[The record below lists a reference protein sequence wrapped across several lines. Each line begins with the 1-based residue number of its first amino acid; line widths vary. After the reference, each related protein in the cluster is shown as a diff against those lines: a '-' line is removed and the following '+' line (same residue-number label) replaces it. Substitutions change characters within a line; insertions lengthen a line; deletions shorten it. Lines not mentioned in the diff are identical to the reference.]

1 MHLEVGMHQIRPSIS
16 PNGSHPSVLS
26 ETAAEVYWKLIE
38 AQDAMGLL
46 CPNGRDYQGGGDYQ
60 ADHREHWRRMGVM
73 QELIDQYLLESKEL
87 RKEERHGRQSV

>member
-1 MHLEVGMHQIRPSIS
+1 MHQIRPSIS

-60 ADHREHWRRMGVM
+60 ADNREHWRRMGVV